1 MAKPVGR
8 RGETR
13 ERVLAAALELFS
25 VHGFGGTSL
34 QMIADHLGLTKAAV
48 YYQFQTKED
57 IAVAVVQPVFDQMA
71 IFVEAAEGIADRPRQ
86 LDTALEGL
94 VDLVIDH
101 RQTTAALH
109 GDPGINEIIQN
120 HPELQK
126 LIERL
131 TVLLTGPAPD
141 PATLIASSMLGGG
154 LMVVGVDPQL
164 KDIDR
169 ATLRFEMMRIARQL
183 LNVEQPRRS
192 TSTGR
197 PA

>member
-141 PATLIASSMLGGG
+141 AATLIASSMLGGG